1 MRAAR
6 RKRERVTSAELLR
19 HFWWLCRIAAAL
31 FLAWLLLSRPAAAD
45 SPPAAGTVATDADR
59 AEAKELYASTCVSCH
74 GANGHG
80 DGLAAM
86 GLPAKPQNFADPAW
100 QAKVGDDEIAR
111 VIVGGGAVVRKSP
124 LMPANPALASKPG
137 VVAALRDMIRGFAK
151 PAA

>member
-1 MRAAR
+1 M
-6 RKRERVTSAELLR
+6 TSAELLR

-31 FLAWLLLSRPAAAD
+31 FLAWLLLSRPASAE
-45 SPPAAGTVATDADR
+45 PLPAAGTVPTDADR
-59 AEAKELYASTCVSCH
+59 AEAKEIWASTCISCH
-74 GANGHG
+74 GANGQG

-111 VIVGGGAVVRKSP
+111 AIVGGGAVVRKSP
-124 LMPANPALASKPG
+124 LMPANPTLASKPG
-137 VVAALRDMIRGFAK
+137 VVAALREMIRGFAK